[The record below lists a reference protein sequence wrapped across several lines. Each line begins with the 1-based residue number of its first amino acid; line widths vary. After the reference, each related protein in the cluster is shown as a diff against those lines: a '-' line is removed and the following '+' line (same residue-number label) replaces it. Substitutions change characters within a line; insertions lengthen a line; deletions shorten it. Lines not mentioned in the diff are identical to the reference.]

1 MPDKDQLRNS
11 LLERV
16 NQLYEWLDAQIKGNR
31 DLAGLCTACGRC
43 CDFEAFGHHL
53 FVSSPELLYFAVK
66 LGPEN
71 ARHIKKG
78 RCPYNI
84 AGRCTVYEHRFAAC
98 RIFCC
103 KGDPDFQSALSESAL
118 KLLRA
123 MCDEFEIPYRYTD
136 LPTALN
142 GPARQRRCRANTCQ
156 PAAKSGPLGLAD

>member
-1 MPDKDQLRNS
+1 METEQSRKL

-16 NQLYEWLDAQIKGNR
+16 SQLYEWLDAQIKGSR
-31 DLAGLCTACGRC
+31 DLAGLCDACGKC
-43 CDFEAFGHHL
+43 CDFEAFGHRL
-53 FVSSPELLYFAVK
+53 FVSSPELLYFAAK

-71 ARHIKKG
+71 ARQMKEG

-84 AGRCTVYEHRFAAC
+84 AGKCTVYEQRFAAC

-103 KGDPDFQSALSESAL
+103 KGDPDFQGSLSESAL

-123 MCDEFEIPYRYTD
+123 MCDEFEIPYRYMD

-142 GPARQRRCRANTCQ
+142 SPAAANTCQ